1 MLLLTILYFTD
12 RILQH
17 AASFP
22 PEELAVLRKSIED
35 MVTALDQATF
45 NSSDIPDAPPLVVAH
60 HVRQRR
66 GRPRIH
72 IEPQFLQMA
81 LELRGPTGIAP
92 VLNCS
97 ARTIRRRALEAN
109 LAQPGAPVVSDT
121 VQADGSIVRQYRS
134 STRPVSTLT
143 DEELDHIIGEIL
155 EIFPNFGRRMLA
167 GRLKAGGHHVPQSR
181 LTASYIR
188 VHGPPGVFGDRSIH
202 RRTYHVAGANSLV
215 HHDGQHGDILS

>member
-97 ARTIRRRALEAN
+97 THTVCHCALRAN
-109 LAQPGAPVVSDT
+109 FTQPGAPVVSDT
-121 VQADGSIVRQYRS
+121 VQADGSIVCQYCS
-134 STRPVSTLT
+134 STRSISTLT
-143 DEELDHIIGEIL
+143 DKELDHIIREIL
-155 EIFPNFGRRMLA
+155 KIFPNFRHHMLA
-167 GRLKAGGHHVPQSR
+167 RHLKAGGHQIPQS
-181 LTASYIR
+181 
-188 VHGPPGVFGDRSIH
+188 
-202 RRTYHVAGANSLV
+202 
-215 HHDGQHGDILS
+215 